1 MVARRAHNPE
11 VGGPSPPSATK
22 QAVNPNGWPLI
33 VFPAHVSS
41 HHIQQPITHLFKY
54 RNSET
59 NLQIQLALQH
69 LREQKPR
76 FCARNARKQVSRR
89 QQAQQRRCCA
99 RKSRKRGFRT
109 PKKHKNPVG
118 VPEKPENGG
127 SEGQKRTKTSI
138 LCSKCPKLG
147 VPKAKSAQKPHFCA
161 RGDGK
166 VASESIT
173 AETFIVNISFE
184 QITAR
189 VSKMQIPHNLIIN
202 SYQRAR

>member
-11 VGGPSPPSATK
+11 VGGPSPPSATE
-22 QAVNPNGWPLI
+22 QEVNPNGWPLI
-33 VFPAHVSS
+33 VFPPHVASN
-41 HHIQQPITHLFKY
+41 HIQQPLTHLFKH

-59 NLQIQLALQH
+59 NLQIQLALQP
-69 LREQKPR
+69 LRAQKAR
-76 FCARNARKQVSRR
+76 FCARNAQ
-89 QQAQQRRCCA
+89 
-99 RKSRKRGFRT
+99 
-109 PKKHKNPVG
+109 NPG
-118 VPEKPENGG
+118 KIAH
-127 SEGQKRTKTSI
+127 SDTKTSI

-147 VPKAKSAQKPHFCA
+147 VPKAKSAQKCRFCA

-166 VASESIT
+166 VASGSIT
-173 AETFIVNISFE
+173 AETFIVNMSFE